1 MAKKNIK
8 PTISLDNRPQSPDIQ
23 SEPKVVPK
31 GFVNIKPTKPIK
43 NEGLPFNVYK
53 GRVYKKLDN
62 QYGMWA
68 DTGEVFR
75 LENIK

>member
-1 MAKKNIK
+1 MTKKNMK

-23 SEPKVVPK
+23 SEPKATPR
-31 GFVNIKPTKPIK
+31 GFVNIKPTRPVKKEVNKI
-43 NEGLPFNVYK
+43 NIRN

-68 DTGEVFR
+68 DTGKVFR
-75 LENIK
+75 LEDIK